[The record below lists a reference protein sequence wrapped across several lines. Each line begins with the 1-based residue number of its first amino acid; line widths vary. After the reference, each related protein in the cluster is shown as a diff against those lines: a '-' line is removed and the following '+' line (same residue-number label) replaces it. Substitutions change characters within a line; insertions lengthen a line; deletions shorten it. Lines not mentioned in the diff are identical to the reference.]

1 MQSQDMLLSRLVQE
15 WGRYRQCVIKEE
27 ESHALDVDTQMGQPS
42 PSAASCTSP
51 EGTLDLPPPPITTY
65 RTDLQAPFTPFTQS
79 QATQVHDKV
88 LADTRA
94 ALDHLE
100 KQLCLAVSPQTQT
113 TTPPVTTSGSP
124 GFNLEDGDR
133 RELDMQT
140 SDGLWAKLHAMHGQ
154 LQG

>member
-1 MQSQDMLLSRLVQE
+1 MLTFLEE
-15 WGRYRQCVIKEE
+15 WGRYRNAVIQEE
-27 ESHALDVDTQMGQPS
+27 EPQTVDVEMPGREQRQPS
-42 PSAASCTSP
+42 PSAPSEGSP
-51 EGTLDLPPPPITTY
+51 EGTMDLPPPPITSY
-65 RTDLQAPFTPFTQS
+65 RSDLKMAPS
-79 QATQVHDKV
+79 QVHDKV

-100 KQLCLAVSPQTQT
+100 KQLCMSISPQTQT

-140 SDGLWAKLHAMHGQ
+140 SDGLFIKNTGST
-154 LQG
+154 